1 MANGWAR
8 SLRKRPTTAEQRLW
22 DELKLLR
29 REGFY
34 FRRQAPI
41 GPYIVDFVCFSQRL
55 VIEVDGI
62 GHDLPATRASDAGR
76 DRDLHWRGFNVVRFQ
91 NSDVMEKLDGV
102 MREVWSLIDSR
113 ASPVRSV
120 DDNAQSFPPP
130 LAPPHQ
136 GEGKPQ
142 RLKAV
147 RAESSSVCTAVARA
161 QSKPSEK
168 YSS

>member
-1 MANGWAR
+1 MANGRAR
-8 SLRKRPTTAEQRLW
+8 SLRKTLTIAERRLW

-29 REGFY
+29 HEGFY

-62 GHDLPATRASDAGR
+62 GHDLPATRASDTFR
-76 DRDLHWRGFNVVRFQ
+76 DRDLHWRGFNIVRFQ
-91 NSDVMEKLDGV
+91 NGDVMEKLDGV

-113 ASPVRSV
+113 ALPTRSI
-120 DDNAQSFPPP
+120 DDTAQSVPPP

-136 GEGKPQ
+136 GEGKPE

-147 RAESSSVCTAVARA
+147 HEASSIMCTPVSRPLSKPLEKSSS
-161 QSKPSEK
+161 
-168 YSS
+168 